1 MQQILEINKTINEE
15 IKIALK
21 RKENNFIQISSQME
35 RKILEEI
42 RTEILKKTI
51 FYTEHRLK
59 NKLTEKHNSK
69 LIDDS
74 LKKLTQHFS

>member
-35 RKILEEI
+35 RKIFG
-42 RTEILKKTI
+42 R
-51 FYTEHRLK
+51 
-59 NKLTEKHNSK
+59 N
-69 LIDDS
+69 
-74 LKKLTQHFS
+74 